1 MNGRSS
7 VALATGESLVDS
19 ARDSGGGLDAD
30 SIASCGA
37 IRGEA
42 RASAVPVRGV
52 RPGSPAVPVVR
63 RPAGP
68 GRVPSR
74 SVRRAPV
81 RPVPAGRLC
90 LTAGAP
96 ARVVVGRMRPAQCS
110 AARRTAGWRPV
121 AGLLVAA
128 IASGAAVFGLG
139 ALADLMAQV
148 RVPDATGPV
157 VVRADET
164 LLQLA
169 HRAAPSADPTA
180 VVRRIVILNDLRSP
194 SVQPGQILVSPI
206 E

>member
-52 RPGSPAVPVVR
+52 RQGSPAVPVAR
-63 RPAGP
+63 R
-68 GRVPSR
+68 
-74 SVRRAPV
+74 
-81 RPVPAGRLC
+81 PAGRLC

-96 ARVVVGRMRPAQCS
+96 ARVVVGRMRPAPCS

>member
-1 MNGRSS
+1 
-7 VALATGESLVDS
+7 
-19 ARDSGGGLDAD
+19 
-30 SIASCGA
+30 
-37 IRGEA
+37 
-42 RASAVPVRGV
+42 
-52 RPGSPAVPVVR
+52 
-63 RPAGP
+63 
-68 GRVPSR
+68 
-74 SVRRAPV
+74 
-81 RPVPAGRLC
+81 
-90 LTAGAP
+90 
-96 ARVVVGRMRPAQCS
+96 MRPAPCS